1 MSAAEKKEIIVNE
14 EKAAL
19 NKRMETVA
27 WGLFIIMLGGFAFVK
42 EETIPKGAW
51 SVGVGLIMLGLNL
64 VRYLYKIK
72 MSGFTTVVGIIALV
86 GGILQ
91 LMGFHQLEDAILLII
106 LGVFIIFKPFF
117 DKRALFGKA
126 EEG

>member
-1 MSAAEKKEIIVNE
+1 MSDMDKKEMVVNK

-19 NKRMETVA
+19 NKRLESMA
-27 WGLFIIMLGGFAFVK
+27 WGLFLIMLGGFAFVP

-51 SVGVGLIMLGLNL
+51 SIGLGLIMLGLNL
-64 VRYLYKIK
+64 ARYLNKVK
-72 MSGFTTVVGIIALV
+72 MSGFTTVIGVIALV
-86 GGILQ
+86 GGIAQ
-91 LMGFHQLEDAILLII
+91 LLGFHQLEDGILLII
-106 LGVFIIFKPFF
+106 LGAYIILKPFF